1 MLFYKYPLEQDEIWD
16 GTPTGSTYAWGIANP
31 DLFDGVPD
39 DLEIYLDDD
48 TDQWVATSG
57 GAVIDGPFSSVQEIM
72 DSLSTQYGADSYQ
85 ESEDGYDE
93 AQSELVVASFD
104 GIPMTTKDVY
114 TARAE
119 YGVDVDVRTRTVAGT
134 RENVGRWRRA
144 MAYNVRR
151 TAADAGW
158 AEISAGIW
166 EYQDGREQAYIMD
179 ANDGLLHLYYEGL
192 DYGPYEDELM
202 AMDVFAQLVPGI
214 EDSIDDALAIDPP
227 LGQMLSTSDS
237 YDIDNGML
245 DDDWEDDFDAD
256 EFDPD
261 DDWGFHDVSDYDDDY
276 DDEDDSKTASVHK
289 AFDEHE
295 WNGFYDEDRM
305 RDLDNDEAIRRQRE
319 YNDCGT
325 WVVPDWGFDP
335 KRRDDVL
342 DSFGVDVAPGGYGEL
357 EVWGPRGKVERYLKD
372 KGVRIDDSSRIAS
385 SRTADAPLDDDYDDY
400 DYDDYDEIPT
410 PVTHLLDDDIIMY
423 DDESPIPDPDGI
435 RVTRIDDDT
444 IQVDAD
450 DEEAY
455 RHWLRMYGV
464 DSPLDVELSNEDVFG
479 SGRRTA
485 GAWTIDADAP
495 LDNDQK
501 RMLNDAGVAFSQDET
516 DDGKARITLTG
527 TDKVVADTAEMVGLT
542 DDFVNDAEPLSD
554 DMDDDEGDETP
565 EDETPEEETR
575 RDIEDAVESD
585 DMREV
590 SDEDQQRIV
599 DGVTD
604 LLEGWKNDVADRSAS
619 RRAEAPGADGTD
631 VSELPVDEHWP
642 YTFESR
648 RVDVDNGRYVSTH
661 EASSENHDKSTRKE
675 SVRMAADSYYDEDLG
690 GYPLAVDEDGDE
702 TEFDNRREF
711 EDGPLDSYY
720 YQVFDRYG
728 DPRKDF
734 VDGIDEAL
742 DGAATLDI
750 TYPEIK
756 YDNVYLSTYGDVF
769 ECSECDKRFRNMDE
783 AMRHLREES
792 RRALGDA
799 GSGRTAST
807 RTAHQLQ
814 SFSINTESH
823 GPVTVDVDMGQ
834 QYDNGST
841 AYTVSIDGIPSAK
854 NGFEL
859 SYYGYLSNDTVDDDY
874 EEWSWNVSGSDGET
888 LYDDGGELSGEADS
902 REGAESDMYD
912 AMFGYFNRNLERDI
926 DSYLSDN
933 ALTASGR
940 GTGRKADANRSD
952 RRSGWGNEY
961 SDPKYG
967 VLSQTE
973 AVDYMI
979 ESSGRPLQA
988 IRRDGETYVLPAGDA
1003 VDECDVQVAIV
1014 AGDEH
1019 AAIQWTRTEDD
1030 GIDGAFYIEMDP
1042 VPCTHEN
1049 LNRCLRWFESDPSA
1063 RPDGTLFS

>member
-1 MLFYKYPLEQDEIWD
+1 MSQMIFYKYPLEQDEIWD
-16 GTPTGSTYAWGIANP
+16 GTPTGSTYAWGVANP
-31 DLFDGVPD
+31 DLFDDMPD
-39 DLEIYLDDD
+39 DIEMYLDDD
-48 TDQWVATSG
+48 TDQWVAVSG
-57 GAVIDGPFSSVQEIM
+57 GAVIDGPYPSVNELM
-72 DSLSTQYGADSYQ
+72 DSLSTMYGADSYEQ
-85 ESEDGYDE
+85 SEDGYDE

-144 MAYNVRR
+144 VAHNVRR

-214 EDSIDDALAIDPP
+214 EDSIDDALAIAPP

-245 DDDWEDDFDAD
+245 DDDWKDDFDAD

-261 DDWGFHDVSDYDDDY
+261 DDWGFHDVSDLDDDY
-276 DDEDDSKTASVHK
+276 DDEDDSRTASVHR
-289 AFDEHE
+289 AFDE
-295 WNGFYDEDRM
+295 DEFD
-305 RDLDNDEAIRRQRE
+305 DELSYIS
-319 YNDCGT
+319 
-325 WVVPDWGFDP
+325 
-335 KRRDDVL
+335 DD
-342 DSFGVDVAPGGYGEL
+342 
-357 EVWGPRGKVERYLKD
+357 
-372 KGVRIDDSSRIAS
+372 
-385 SRTADAPLDDDYDDY
+385 
-400 DYDDYDEIPT
+400 T
-410 PVTHLLDDDIIMY
+410 PVTHLP
-423 DDESPIPDPDGI
+423 DDEGERTAS
-435 RVTRIDDDT
+435 V
-444 IQVDAD
+444 
-450 DEEAY
+450 
-455 RHWLRMYGV
+455 H
-464 DSPLDVELSNEDVFG
+464 
-479 SGRRTA
+479 TA

-527 TDKVVADTAEMVGLT
+527 TDKVVADTAEMIGLT

-554 DMDDDEGDETP
+554 DTDDDEGE
-565 EDETPEEETR
+565 ETPEEETR
-575 RDIEDAVESD
+575 RDIEDAVKSD

-599 DGVTD
+599 DGVKD
-604 LLEGWKNDVADRSAS
+604 LLEGWKDDVSDRSAA
-619 RRAEAPGADGTD
+619 RTAEAPGADGTD
-631 VSELPVDEHWP
+631 VSELPVDEDWP

-648 RVDVDNGRYVSTH
+648 KVDVDDGGYVSTH
-661 EASSENHDKSTRKE
+661 EAS
-675 SVRMAADSYYDEDLG
+675 VRTAADSYYDEDLG
-690 GYPLAVDEDGDE
+690 GYPIAVDEDGGE

-711 EDGPLDSYY
+711 ERGPLDSYY
-720 YQVFDRYG
+720 YTMFDRYG

-734 VDGIDEAL
+734 IDGIDEAL

-750 TYPEIK
+750 TYPEVK
-756 YDNVYLSTYGDVF
+756 YDNIFLSTYGDVF
-769 ECSECDKRFRNMDE
+769 DCSMCDKRFRNMDE

-792 RRALGDA
+792 RRALGDVD
-799 GSGRTAST
+799 SDRTAST

-814 SFSINTESH
+814 SFSINTENH

-854 NGFEL
+854 DGFEL

-874 EEWSWNVSGSDGET
+874 EEWSWDVSGSDGET

-912 AMFGYFNRNLERDI
+912 AMFDYFNRNLERDI

-933 ALTASGR
+933 GLTASAKGTARRADTESKSWTFDVDGVGSVSATVSDSGFGDTRQYSFTFGGALDDYGKDGFRPFVLGEIEDMSWDNDEPTFEWTLSDEDHNVDEGGDAESMDDAEHDMMAAFESFIASDACADMIR
-940 GTGRKADANRSD
+940 GYVDANR
-952 RRSGWGNEY
+952 
-961 SDPKYG
+961 
-967 VLSQTE
+967 
-973 AVDYMI
+973 
-979 ESSGRPLQA
+979 
-988 IRRDGETYVLPAGDA
+988 
-1003 VDECDVQVAIV
+1003 
-1014 AGDEH
+1014 
-1019 AAIQWTRTEDD
+1019 
-1030 GIDGAFYIEMDP
+1030 
-1042 VPCTHEN
+1042 
-1049 LNRCLRWFESDPSA
+1049 
-1063 RPDGTLFS
+1063 

>member
-1 MLFYKYPLEQDEIWD
+1 MSQMIFYKYPLEQDEIWD
-16 GTPTGSTYAWGIANP
+16 GSPTGSTYAWGVANP
-31 DLFDGVPD
+31 DLFDDMPD
-39 DLEIYLDDD
+39 DIEIYLDDD
-48 TDQWVATSG
+48 TDQWVAVSG
-57 GAVIDGPFSSVQEIM
+57 GAVIDGPYPSVNELM
-72 DSLSTQYGADSYQ
+72 DSLSTMYGADSYEQ
-85 ESEDGYDE
+85 SEDGYDE

-144 MAYNVRR
+144 VAHNVRR

-214 EDSIDDALAIDPP
+214 EDSIDDALAIAPP

-245 DDDWEDDFDAD
+245 DDDWKDDFDAD

-261 DDWGFHDVSDYDDDY
+261 DDWGFHDVSDLDDDY
-276 DDEDDSKTASVHK
+276 DDEDDSRTASVHR
-289 AFDEHE
+289 AFDE
-295 WNGFYDEDRM
+295 DEFD
-305 RDLDNDEAIRRQRE
+305 DELSYIS
-319 YNDCGT
+319 
-325 WVVPDWGFDP
+325 
-335 KRRDDVL
+335 DD
-342 DSFGVDVAPGGYGEL
+342 
-357 EVWGPRGKVERYLKD
+357 
-372 KGVRIDDSSRIAS
+372 
-385 SRTADAPLDDDYDDY
+385 
-400 DYDDYDEIPT
+400 T
-410 PVTHLLDDDIIMY
+410 PVTHLP
-423 DDESPIPDPDGI
+423 DDEGERTAS
-435 RVTRIDDDT
+435 V
-444 IQVDAD
+444 
-450 DEEAY
+450 
-455 RHWLRMYGV
+455 H
-464 DSPLDVELSNEDVFG
+464 
-479 SGRRTA
+479 TA

-527 TDKVVADTAEMVGLT
+527 TDKVVADTAEMIGLT

-554 DMDDDEGDETP
+554 DTDDDEGE
-565 EDETPEEETR
+565 ETPEEETR
-575 RDIEDAVESD
+575 RDIEDAVKSD

-599 DGVTD
+599 DGVKD
-604 LLEGWKNDVADRSAS
+604 LLEGWKDDVSDRSAA
-619 RRAEAPGADGTD
+619 RTAEAPGADGTD
-631 VSELPVDEHWP
+631 VSELPVDEDWP

-648 RVDVDNGRYVSTH
+648 KVDVDDGGYVSTH
-661 EASSENHDKSTRKE
+661 EAS
-675 SVRMAADSYYDEDLG
+675 VRTAADSYYDEDLG
-690 GYPLAVDEDGDE
+690 GYPIAVDEDGGE

-711 EDGPLDSYY
+711 ERGPLDSYY
-720 YQVFDRYG
+720 YTMFDRYG

-734 VDGIDEAL
+734 IDGIDEAL
-742 DGAATLDI
+742 DGAATLAI
-750 TYPEIK
+750 TYPDVK
-756 YDNVYLSTYGDVF
+756 DDNIFLSTYGDVF
-769 ECSECDKRFRNMDE
+769 DCSMCDKRFRNMDE

-792 RRALGDA
+792 RRALGDVD
-799 GSGRTAST
+799 SDRTAST

-814 SFSINTESH
+814 SFSINTENH

-854 NGFEL
+854 DGFEL

-874 EEWSWNVSGSDGET
+874 EEWSWSVSGSDGET

-912 AMFGYFNRNLERDI
+912 AMFDYFNRNLERDI

-933 ALTASGR
+933 GLTASAKGTARRADTESKSWTFDVDGVGSVSVTVSDSGFGDTRQYSFTFGGALDDYGKDGFRPFVLGEIEDMSWDNDEPTFEWTLSDEDHNVDEHGDAESMDDAEHDMMAAFESFIASDACADMIR
-940 GTGRKADANRSD
+940 GYVDANR
-952 RRSGWGNEY
+952 
-961 SDPKYG
+961 
-967 VLSQTE
+967 
-973 AVDYMI
+973 
-979 ESSGRPLQA
+979 
-988 IRRDGETYVLPAGDA
+988 
-1003 VDECDVQVAIV
+1003 
-1014 AGDEH
+1014 
-1019 AAIQWTRTEDD
+1019 
-1030 GIDGAFYIEMDP
+1030 
-1042 VPCTHEN
+1042 
-1049 LNRCLRWFESDPSA
+1049 
-1063 RPDGTLFS
+1063 

>member
-1 MLFYKYPLEQDEIWD
+1 MSQMIFYKYPLEQDEIWD
-16 GTPTGSTYAWGIANP
+16 GSPTGSTYAWGVANP
-31 DLFDGVPD
+31 DLFNDMPD
-39 DLEIYLDDD
+39 DIEIYLDDD
-48 TDQWVATSG
+48 TDQWVAVSNG
-57 GAVIDGPFSSVQEIM
+57 SMIDGPYPSVNELM
-72 DSLSTQYGADSYQ
+72 DSLSTMYGADSYQ
-85 ESEDGYDE
+85 ESEEGYDE

-134 RENVGRWRRA
+134 REDVGRWRRA
-144 MAYNVRR
+144 MAHNARR

-214 EDSIDDALAIDPP
+214 EDAIDDALAIAPP
-227 LGQMLSTSDS
+227 LGRMLSESDS
-237 YDIDNGML
+237 YGTDNGML
-245 DDDWEDDFDAD
+245 DDDWEDDFAAD

-276 DDEDDSKTASVHK
+276 DDEDDSRTASVHM
-289 AFDEHE
+289 AS
-295 WNGFYDEDRM
+295 DED
-305 RDLDNDEAIRRQRE
+305 E
-319 YNDCGT
+319 
-325 WVVPDWGFDP
+325 
-335 KRRDDVL
+335 
-342 DSFGVDVAPGGYGEL
+342 
-357 EVWGPRGKVERYLKD
+357 
-372 KGVRIDDSSRIAS
+372 
-385 SRTADAPLDDDYDDY
+385 LDDDEFDGEWSYISDD
-400 DYDDYDEIPT
+400 T
-410 PVTHLLDDDIIMY
+410 PATHLPDDDE
-423 DDESPIPDPDGI
+423 DE
-435 RVTRIDDDT
+435 R
-444 IQVDAD
+444 
-450 DEEAY
+450 
-455 RHWLRMYGV
+455 L
-464 DSPLDVELSNEDVFG
+464 G
-479 SGRRTA
+479 SARTA

-527 TDKVVADTAEMVGLT
+527 TDKVVADTAEMIGLT
-542 DDFVNDAEPLSD
+542 DDFVNDAEPLD
-554 DMDDDEGDETP
+554 GVERDPDDEGSP
-565 EDETPEEETR
+565 EDEV
-575 RDIEDAVESD
+575 RDEIDDAVESD
-585 DMREV
+585 GDDMHAV
-590 SDEDQQRIV
+590 SDDDQKEIV
-599 DGVTD
+599 DGVKD
-604 LLEGWKNDVADRSAS
+604 LLEGWKDDVSDRSAA
-619 RRAEAPGADGTD
+619 RTAEAPGADGTD
-631 VSELPVDEHWP
+631 VSDMPVDEHWP

-648 RVDVDNGRYVSTH
+648 KVDMDDGRYMSTH
-661 EASSENHDKSTRKE
+661 EAS
-675 SVRMAADSYYDEDLG
+675 VRTAADSYYDEDLG

-702 TEFDNRREF
+702 TEFDDRREF

-720 YQVFDRYG
+720 YTMFDRYG

-742 DGAATLDI
+742 RGAATLDI
-750 TYPEIK
+750 TYPEVA
-756 YDNVYLSTYGDVF
+756 YDNIYLSTYGDVF
-769 ECSECDKRFRNMDE
+769 DCSMCDKRFRNMDE

-799 GSGRTAST
+799 DSDRTAST

-814 SFSINTESH
+814 SFSINTENH

-854 NGFEL
+854 DGFEL

-912 AMFGYFNRNLERDI
+912 AMFDYFNRNLERDI

-933 ALTASGR
+933 GLTASAR
-940 GTGRKADANRSD
+940 GTAKRADAESKSWTFDVDGVGSVSATVSNSGFGGTRQYSFTFGGAVDDYGKDGFQPFVLGEIEDMSWDNDEPTFEWRLSDEDHNVDEHGDAESMDDAEHDMMAAFESFIASDACADMIRGYVDANR
-952 RRSGWGNEY
+952 
-961 SDPKYG
+961 
-967 VLSQTE
+967 
-973 AVDYMI
+973 
-979 ESSGRPLQA
+979 
-988 IRRDGETYVLPAGDA
+988 
-1003 VDECDVQVAIV
+1003 
-1014 AGDEH
+1014 
-1019 AAIQWTRTEDD
+1019 
-1030 GIDGAFYIEMDP
+1030 
-1042 VPCTHEN
+1042 
-1049 LNRCLRWFESDPSA
+1049 
-1063 RPDGTLFS
+1063 

>member
-1 MLFYKYPLEQDEIWD
+1 MSQMIFYKYPLEQDEIWD
-16 GTPTGSTYAWGIANP
+16 GTPTGSTYAWGVANP
-31 DLFDGVPD
+31 DLFDDMPD
-39 DLEIYLDDD
+39 DIEIYLDDD
-48 TDQWVATSG
+48 ADQWVAVSS
-57 GAVIDGPFSSVQEIM
+57 GAVIDGPYPSVNELM
-72 DSLSTQYGADSYQ
+72 DSLSTMYGADSYQ
-85 ESEDGYDE
+85 ESEEGYDE

-144 MAYNVRR
+144 MAHNARR
-151 TAADAGW
+151 TASDAGW

-214 EDSIDDALAIDPP
+214 DDAIDNALAIAPP

-276 DDEDDSKTASVHK
+276 DDEDDSRTASVHM
-289 AFDEHE
+289 AS
-295 WNGFYDEDRM
+295 DED
-305 RDLDNDEAIRRQRE
+305 E
-319 YNDCGT
+319 
-325 WVVPDWGFDP
+325 
-335 KRRDDVL
+335 
-342 DSFGVDVAPGGYGEL
+342 
-357 EVWGPRGKVERYLKD
+357 
-372 KGVRIDDSSRIAS
+372 
-385 SRTADAPLDDDYDDY
+385 LDDDEFDGEWSYISDD
-400 DYDDYDEIPT
+400 T
-410 PVTHLLDDDIIMY
+410 TVTHLP
-423 DDESPIPDPDGI
+423 DDE
-435 RVTRIDDDT
+435 
-444 IQVDAD
+444 
-450 DEEAY
+450 DE
-455 RHWLRMYGV
+455 RL
-464 DSPLDVELSNEDVFG
+464 G
-479 SGRRTA
+479 SARTA

-527 TDKVVADTAEMVGLT
+527 TDKVVADTAEMIGLT
-542 DDFVNDAEPLSD
+542 DDFVNDAEPLD
-554 DMDDDEGDETP
+554 GVERDPDDEGSP
-565 EDETPEEETR
+565 EDEV
-575 RDIEDAVESD
+575 RDEIDDAVESD
-585 DMREV
+585 GDDMHAV
-590 SDEDQQRIV
+590 
-599 DGVTD
+599 
-604 LLEGWKNDVADRSAS
+604 LEGWKDDVSDRSAA
-619 RRAEAPGADGTD
+619 RTAEAPGADGTD
-631 VSELPVDEHWP
+631 VSEMPVDEHWP

-648 RVDVDNGRYVSTH
+648 KIDVDDGRYVSTH
-661 EASSENHDKSTRKE
+661 EASSENHDGSTGKE

-711 EDGPLDSYY
+711 ERGPLDSYY

-742 DGAATLDI
+742 RGAATLDI
-750 TYPEIK
+750 TYPEVE
-756 YDNVYLSTYGDVF
+756 YDNIYLSTYGDVF
-769 ECSECDKRFRNMDE
+769 DCSMCDKRFRNMDE

-792 RRALGDA
+792 RKALGDA
-799 GSGRTAST
+799 GSDRTAST

-814 SFSINTESH
+814 SFSINTENH

-854 NGFEL
+854 DGFEL

-874 EEWSWNVSGSDGET
+874 EEWSWSVSGSDGET

-912 AMFGYFNRNLERDI
+912 AMFDYFNRNLERDI

-933 ALTASGR
+933 GLTASAKGTAKRADTESKSWTFDVDGVGSVSATVSDSGFGGTRQYSFTFGGAVDDYGKDGFRPFVLGEIEDMSWDNDGPTFEWTLSDEDHNVDEYGDAGSMDDAEHDMMAAFESFIASDACADMIR
-940 GTGRKADANRSD
+940 GYVDANR
-952 RRSGWGNEY
+952 
-961 SDPKYG
+961 
-967 VLSQTE
+967 
-973 AVDYMI
+973 
-979 ESSGRPLQA
+979 
-988 IRRDGETYVLPAGDA
+988 
-1003 VDECDVQVAIV
+1003 
-1014 AGDEH
+1014 
-1019 AAIQWTRTEDD
+1019 
-1030 GIDGAFYIEMDP
+1030 
-1042 VPCTHEN
+1042 
-1049 LNRCLRWFESDPSA
+1049 
-1063 RPDGTLFS
+1063 

>member
-1 MLFYKYPLEQDEIWD
+1 MSTMIFYKYPLEQDEIWD
-16 GTPTGSTYAWGIANP
+16 GTPTGSTYAWGVANP
-31 DLFDGVPD
+31 DLFNDMPD
-39 DLEIYLDDD
+39 DIEIYLDDD
-48 TDQWVATSG
+48 TDQWVAVSS
-57 GAVIDGPFSSVQEIM
+57 GAVIDGPYPSVDGLM
-72 DSLSTQYGADSYQ
+72 DSLSTMYGADSYQ

-144 MAYNVRR
+144 MAHNVRR

-214 EDSIDDALAIDPP
+214 EDAIDDALAIAPP

-237 YDIDNGML
+237 YDTDNGML
-245 DDDWEDDFDAD
+245 DDDWEDDFDAG

-261 DDWGFHDVSDYDDDY
+261 DDWGFHDVSD
-276 DDEDDSKTASVHK
+276 
-289 AFDEHE
+289 
-295 WNGFYDEDRM
+295 
-305 RDLDNDEAIRRQRE
+305 
-319 YNDCGT
+319 
-325 WVVPDWGFDP
+325 
-335 KRRDDVL
+335 
-342 DSFGVDVAPGGYGEL
+342 
-357 EVWGPRGKVERYLKD
+357 
-372 KGVRIDDSSRIAS
+372 
-385 SRTADAPLDDDYDDY
+385 LDDDYDGE
-400 DYDDYDEIPT
+400 DDSRTASVHMAFDEDEFDDELSYISDDT
-410 PVTHLLDDDIIMY
+410 PVTHLTDDDPIMY
-423 DDESPIPDPDGI
+423 DDE
-435 RVTRIDDDT
+435 
-444 IQVDAD
+444 
-450 DEEAY
+450 DE
-455 RHWLRMYGV
+455 RL
-464 DSPLDVELSNEDVFG
+464 G
-479 SGRRTA
+479 SARTA

-527 TDKVVADTAEMVGLT
+527 TDKVVADTAEMIGLT

-554 DMDDDEGDETP
+554 DMDDDEGE
-565 EDETPEEETR
+565 ETPEEETR

-590 SDEDQQRIV
+590 SDEDQQRII
-599 DGVTD
+599 DGVKD
-604 LLEGWKNDVADRSAS
+604 LLEGWKDDVSDRSAA
-619 RRAEAPGADGTD
+619 RTAEAPGADGAD
-631 VSELPVDEHWP
+631 VSEMPVDEHWP

-648 RVDVDNGRYVSTH
+648 KVDVDNGKYVSTH
-661 EASSENHDKSTRKE
+661 EASSENHDESTREE
-675 SVRMAADSYYDEDLG
+675 SVRMATDSYYDEDLG
-690 GYPLAVDEDGDE
+690 GYPLAVDEDGGE

-711 EDGPLDSYY
+711 ENGPLDSYY
-720 YQVFDRYG
+720 YTTFDRYG

-750 TYPEIK
+750 TYPEVE
-756 YDNVYLSTYGDVF
+756 YDNIFLSTYGDVF
-769 ECSECDKRFRNMDE
+769 DCSMCDKRFRNMDE

-799 GSGRTAST
+799 DSDRTAST

-814 SFSINTESH
+814 SFSINTENH

-854 NGFEL
+854 DGFEL

-874 EEWSWNVSGSDGET
+874 EEWSWSVSGSDGET

-912 AMFGYFNRNLERDI
+912 AMFDYFNRNLERDI

-933 ALTASGR
+933 GLTASAKGTARRADTESKSWTFDVDGVGSVSATMSDSGFGDTRQYSFTFGGALDDYGKDGFRPVVLGEIEDMSWDNDEPTFEWTLSDEDHNVDEHGDAESMDDAEHDMVAAFESFIASDACADMIR
-940 GTGRKADANRSD
+940 GYVDANR
-952 RRSGWGNEY
+952 
-961 SDPKYG
+961 
-967 VLSQTE
+967 
-973 AVDYMI
+973 
-979 ESSGRPLQA
+979 
-988 IRRDGETYVLPAGDA
+988 
-1003 VDECDVQVAIV
+1003 
-1014 AGDEH
+1014 
-1019 AAIQWTRTEDD
+1019 
-1030 GIDGAFYIEMDP
+1030 
-1042 VPCTHEN
+1042 
-1049 LNRCLRWFESDPSA
+1049 
-1063 RPDGTLFS
+1063 

>member
-1 MLFYKYPLEQDEIWD
+1 MSTMIFYKYPLEQDEIWD
-16 GTPTGSTYAWGIANP
+16 GTPTGSTYAWGVANP
-31 DLFDGVPD
+31 DLFNDMPD
-39 DLEIYLDDD
+39 DIEIYLDDD
-48 TDQWVATSG
+48 TDQWVAVSG
-57 GAVIDGPFSSVQEIM
+57 GAVIDGPYPSVDELM
-72 DSLSTQYGADSYQ
+72 DSLSTMYGADSYE

-144 MAYNVRR
+144 MAYSVRR

-214 EDSIDDALAIDPP
+214 EDAIDDALAIAPP

-245 DDDWEDDFDAD
+245 DDDWEDDFAAD

-276 DDEDDSKTASVHK
+276 DDEDDDEDDSRTASVHR
-289 AFDEHE
+289 AS
-295 WNGFYDEDRM
+295 DEDEF
-305 RDLDNDEAIRRQRE
+305 DDEWSYIS
-319 YNDCGT
+319 
-325 WVVPDWGFDP
+325 
-335 KRRDDVL
+335 DD
-342 DSFGVDVAPGGYGEL
+342 
-357 EVWGPRGKVERYLKD
+357 
-372 KGVRIDDSSRIAS
+372 
-385 SRTADAPLDDDYDDY
+385 T
-400 DYDDYDEIPT
+400 T
-410 PVTHLLDDDIIMY
+410 VTHLLDD
-423 DDESPIPDPDGI
+423 EDG
-435 RVTRIDDDT
+435 R
-444 IQVDAD
+444 
-450 DEEAY
+450 
-455 RHWLRMYGV
+455 L
-464 DSPLDVELSNEDVFG
+464 G
-479 SGRRTA
+479 SARTA

-554 DMDDDEGDETP
+554 DMDDDEGE
-565 EDETPEEETR
+565 ETPEEETR

-590 SDEDQQRIV
+590 SDEDQQRII
-599 DGVTD
+599 DGVKD
-604 LLEGWKNDVADRSAS
+604 LLEGWKDDVSDRSAA
-619 RRAEAPGADGTD
+619 RTAEAPGADGAD
-631 VSELPVDEHWP
+631 VSEMPVDEHWP

-648 RVDVDNGRYVSTH
+648 KVDVDNGKYVSTH
-661 EASSENHDKSTRKE
+661 EASSENHDESTREE
-675 SVRMAADSYYDEDLG
+675 SVRMATDSYYDEDLG
-690 GYPLAVDEDGDE
+690 GYPLAVDEDGGE

-711 EDGPLDSYY
+711 ENGPLDSYY
-720 YQVFDRYG
+720 YTTFDRYG

-750 TYPEIK
+750 TYPEAK
-756 YDNVYLSTYGDVF
+756 YDNIYLSTYGDVF
-769 ECSECDKRFRNMDE
+769 DCSMCDKRFRNMDE
-783 AMRHLREES
+783 AMRHLREEC

-799 GSGRTAST
+799 DSGRTAST

-814 SFSINTESH
+814 SFSINTENH

-854 NGFEL
+854 DGFEL

-874 EEWSWNVSGSDGET
+874 EEWSWSVSGSDGET
-888 LYDDGGELSGEADS
+888 LHDDGGELSGEADS

-912 AMFGYFNRNLERDI
+912 AMFDYFNRNLERDI

-933 ALTASGR
+933 GLTASAR
-940 GTGRKADANRSD
+940 GTAKRADTESKSWTFDVDGVGSVSATVSDSGFGDTRQYSFTFGGAVDDYGKDGFQPVVLGEIEDMSWDNDEPTFEWTLSDEDHNVDESGDAESMDDAEHDMMAAFESFIASDACADMIRGYVDANR
-952 RRSGWGNEY
+952 
-961 SDPKYG
+961 
-967 VLSQTE
+967 
-973 AVDYMI
+973 
-979 ESSGRPLQA
+979 
-988 IRRDGETYVLPAGDA
+988 
-1003 VDECDVQVAIV
+1003 
-1014 AGDEH
+1014 
-1019 AAIQWTRTEDD
+1019 
-1030 GIDGAFYIEMDP
+1030 
-1042 VPCTHEN
+1042 
-1049 LNRCLRWFESDPSA
+1049 
-1063 RPDGTLFS
+1063 

>member
-1 MLFYKYPLEQDEIWD
+1 MSQMIFYKYPLEQDEIWD
-16 GTPTGSTYAWGIANP
+16 GTPTGSTYAWGVANP
-31 DLFDGVPD
+31 DLFDDMPD
-39 DLEIYLDDD
+39 DIEIYLDDD
-48 TDQWVATSG
+48 ADQWVAVSS
-57 GAVIDGPFSSVQEIM
+57 GAVIDGPYPSVNELM
-72 DSLSTQYGADSYQ
+72 DSLSTMYGADSYQ
-85 ESEDGYDE
+85 ESEEGYDE

-144 MAYNVRR
+144 MAHNARR
-151 TAADAGW
+151 TASDAGW

-214 EDSIDDALAIDPP
+214 DDAIDNALAIAPP

-276 DDEDDSKTASVHK
+276 DDEDDSRTASVHM
-289 AFDEHE
+289 AS
-295 WNGFYDEDRM
+295 DED
-305 RDLDNDEAIRRQRE
+305 E
-319 YNDCGT
+319 
-325 WVVPDWGFDP
+325 
-335 KRRDDVL
+335 
-342 DSFGVDVAPGGYGEL
+342 
-357 EVWGPRGKVERYLKD
+357 
-372 KGVRIDDSSRIAS
+372 
-385 SRTADAPLDDDYDDY
+385 LDDDEFDGEWSYISDD
-400 DYDDYDEIPT
+400 T
-410 PVTHLLDDDIIMY
+410 TVTHLP
-423 DDESPIPDPDGI
+423 DDE
-435 RVTRIDDDT
+435 
-444 IQVDAD
+444 
-450 DEEAY
+450 DE
-455 RHWLRMYGV
+455 RL
-464 DSPLDVELSNEDVFG
+464 G
-479 SGRRTA
+479 SARTA

-527 TDKVVADTAEMVGLT
+527 TDKVVADTAEMIGLT
-542 DDFVNDAEPLSD
+542 DDFVNDAEPLD
-554 DMDDDEGDETP
+554 GVERDPDDEGSP
-565 EDETPEEETR
+565 EDEV
-575 RDIEDAVESD
+575 RDEIDDAVESD
-585 DMREV
+585 GDDMHAV
-590 SDEDQQRIV
+590 SDDDQKEIV
-599 DGVTD
+599 DGVKD
-604 LLEGWKNDVADRSAS
+604 LLEGWKDDVSDRSAA
-619 RRAEAPGADGTD
+619 RTAEAPGADGTD
-631 VSELPVDEHWP
+631 VSEMPVDEHWP

-648 RVDVDNGRYVSTH
+648 KIDVDDGRYVSTH
-661 EASSENHDKSTRKE
+661 EASSENHDESTGKE
-675 SVRMAADSYYDEDLG
+675 SVRMATDSYYDEDLG

-711 EDGPLDSYY
+711 ERGPLDSYY

-742 DGAATLDI
+742 RGAATLDI
-750 TYPEIK
+750 TYPEVE
-756 YDNVYLSTYGDVF
+756 YDNIYLSTYGDVF
-769 ECSECDKRFRNMDE
+769 DCSMCDKRFRNMDE

-792 RRALGDA
+792 RKALGDA
-799 GSGRTAST
+799 GSDRTAST

-814 SFSINTESH
+814 SFSINTENH

-834 QYDNGST
+834 QYANGST

-854 NGFEL
+854 DGFEL

-874 EEWSWNVSGSDGET
+874 EEWSWSVSGSDGET

-912 AMFGYFNRNLERDI
+912 AMFDYFNRNLERDI
-926 DSYLSDN
+926 DSYLFDN
-933 ALTASGR
+933 GLTASAKGTAKRADTESKSWTFDVDGVGSVSATVSDSGFGGTRQYSFTFGGAVDDYGKDGFRPFVLGEIEDMSWDNDGPTFEWTLSDEDHNVDEYGDAGSMDDAEHDMMAAFESFIASDACADMIR
-940 GTGRKADANRSD
+940 GYVDANR
-952 RRSGWGNEY
+952 
-961 SDPKYG
+961 
-967 VLSQTE
+967 
-973 AVDYMI
+973 
-979 ESSGRPLQA
+979 
-988 IRRDGETYVLPAGDA
+988 
-1003 VDECDVQVAIV
+1003 
-1014 AGDEH
+1014 
-1019 AAIQWTRTEDD
+1019 
-1030 GIDGAFYIEMDP
+1030 
-1042 VPCTHEN
+1042 
-1049 LNRCLRWFESDPSA
+1049 
-1063 RPDGTLFS
+1063 

>member
-1 MLFYKYPLEQDEIWD
+1 MSTMIFYKYPLEQDEIWD
-16 GTPTGSTYAWGIANP
+16 GTPTGSTYAWGVANP
-31 DLFDGVPD
+31 DLFNDMPD
-39 DLEIYLDDD
+39 DIEIYLDDD
-48 TDQWVATSG
+48 TDQWVAVSG
-57 GAVIDGPFSSVQEIM
+57 GAVIDGPYPSVDELM
-72 DSLSTQYGADSYQ
+72 DSLSTMYGADSYE

-144 MAYNVRR
+144 MAHNVRR

-214 EDSIDDALAIDPP
+214 EDAIDDALAIAPP

-276 DDEDDSKTASVHK
+276 DDEDDSRTASVHR
-289 AFDEHE
+289 AS
-295 WNGFYDEDRM
+295 DEDEF
-305 RDLDNDEAIRRQRE
+305 DDEWSYIS
-319 YNDCGT
+319 
-325 WVVPDWGFDP
+325 
-335 KRRDDVL
+335 DD
-342 DSFGVDVAPGGYGEL
+342 
-357 EVWGPRGKVERYLKD
+357 
-372 KGVRIDDSSRIAS
+372 
-385 SRTADAPLDDDYDDY
+385 T
-400 DYDDYDEIPT
+400 T
-410 PVTHLLDDDIIMY
+410 VTHLLDDD
-423 DDESPIPDPDGI
+423 DERTAS
-435 RVTRIDDDT
+435 V
-444 IQVDAD
+444 
-450 DEEAY
+450 
-455 RHWLRMYGV
+455 H
-464 DSPLDVELSNEDVFG
+464 
-479 SGRRTA
+479 TA

-527 TDKVVADTAEMVGLT
+527 TDKVVADTAEMIGLT
-542 DDFVNDAEPLSD
+542 DDFVNDAEPLD
-554 DMDDDEGDETP
+554 GVERDPDDEESP
-565 EDETPEEETR
+565 EDEV
-575 RDIEDAVESD
+575 RDEIDDAVESD
-585 DMREV
+585 GDDMHAV
-590 SDEDQQRIV
+590 SDDDQKEIV
-599 DGVTD
+599 DGVKD
-604 LLEGWKNDVADRSAS
+604 LLEGWKDDVSDRSAA
-619 RRAEAPGADGTD
+619 RTAEAPGADGTD
-631 VSELPVDEHWP
+631 VSEMPVDEHWP

-648 RVDVDNGRYVSTH
+648 KIDVDNGRYVSTH
-661 EASSENHDKSTRKE
+661 EASSDDHDESTRKE
-675 SVRMAADSYYDEDLG
+675 SVRMATDSYYDEDLG
-690 GYPLAVDEDGDE
+690 GYPLAVDEDGGE

-711 EDGPLDSYY
+711 ENGPLDSYY
-720 YQVFDRYG
+720 YTTFDRYG

-734 VDGIDEAL
+734 IDGIDEAL
-742 DGAATLDI
+742 NGAATLDI
-750 TYPEIK
+750 TYPEVE
-756 YDNVYLSTYGDVF
+756 YYNVYLSTYGDVF
-769 ECSECDKRFRNMDE
+769 DCSMCDKRFRNMDE
-783 AMRHLREES
+783 AMRHLRKES
-792 RRALGDA
+792 RKALGDVD
-799 GSGRTAST
+799 SDRTAST

-814 SFSINTESH
+814 SFSIDTENH

-841 AYTVSIDGIPSAK
+841 SYTVSIDGIPSAK
-854 NGFEL
+854 DGFEL

-912 AMFGYFNRNLERDI
+912 AMFDYFNRNLERDI

-933 ALTASGR
+933 GLTASAK
-940 GTGRKADANRSD
+940 GTDRKADANRSD
-952 RRSGWGNEY
+952 RRSEWGH
-961 SDPKYG
+961 
-967 VLSQTE
+967 Q
-973 AVDYMI
+973 
-979 ESSGRPLQA
+979 
-988 IRRDGETYVLPAGDA
+988 
-1003 VDECDVQVAIV
+1003 
-1014 AGDEH
+1014 
-1019 AAIQWTRTEDD
+1019 
-1030 GIDGAFYIEMDP
+1030 
-1042 VPCTHEN
+1042 
-1049 LNRCLRWFESDPSA
+1049 
-1063 RPDGTLFS
+1063 

>member
-1 MLFYKYPLEQDEIWD
+1 MSQMIFYKYPLEQDEIWD
-16 GTPTGSTYAWGIANP
+16 GTPTGSTYAWGVANP
-31 DLFDGVPD
+31 DLFNDMPD
-39 DLEIYLDDD
+39 DIEIYLDDD
-48 TDQWVATSG
+48 TDQWVAVSS
-57 GAVIDGPFSSVQEIM
+57 GAVIDGPYPSVDELM
-72 DSLSTQYGADSYQ
+72 DSLSTMYGADSYE

-214 EDSIDDALAIDPP
+214 EDSIDDALAIAPP

-237 YDIDNGML
+237 YDTDNGML

-261 DDWGFHDVSDYDDDY
+261 DDWGFHDVSDLDDDY
-276 DDEDDSKTASVHK
+276 DDEDDSRTASVHM
-289 AFDEHE
+289 AS
-295 WNGFYDEDRM
+295 DED
-305 RDLDNDEAIRRQRE
+305 E
-319 YNDCGT
+319 
-325 WVVPDWGFDP
+325 
-335 KRRDDVL
+335 
-342 DSFGVDVAPGGYGEL
+342 
-357 EVWGPRGKVERYLKD
+357 
-372 KGVRIDDSSRIAS
+372 
-385 SRTADAPLDDDYDDY
+385 LDDDEFDGEWSYVSDD
-400 DYDDYDEIPT
+400 T
-410 PVTHLLDDDIIMY
+410 PVTHLP
-423 DDESPIPDPDGI
+423 DE
-435 RVTRIDDDT
+435 
-444 IQVDAD
+444 
-450 DEEAY
+450 DE
-455 RHWLRMYGV
+455 RL
-464 DSPLDVELSNEDVFG
+464 G
-479 SGRRTA
+479 SARTA

-527 TDKVVADTAEMVGLT
+527 TDKVVADTAEMIGLT

-554 DMDDDEGDETP
+554 DMDDDEGE
-565 EDETPEEETR
+565 ETPEEETR
-575 RDIEDAVESD
+575 RDIEDAVKSD

-599 DGVTD
+599 DGVKD
-604 LLEGWKNDVADRSAS
+604 LLEGWKDDVSDRSAA
-619 RRAEAPGADGTD
+619 RTAEAPGADGTD
-631 VSELPVDEHWP
+631 VSEMPVDEHWP

-648 RVDVDNGRYVSTH
+648 KIDVDNGRYVSTH
-661 EASSENHDKSTRKE
+661 EASSENHDGFTRKE
-675 SVRMAADSYYDEDLG
+675 SERMAADSYYDEDLG

-711 EDGPLDSYY
+711 ERGPLDSYY
-720 YQVFDRYG
+720 YTTFDRYG

-742 DGAATLDI
+742 GGAATLDI
-750 TYPEIK
+750 TYPEVK
-756 YDNVYLSTYGDVF
+756 YDNIFLSTYGDVF
-769 ECSECDKRFRNMDE
+769 DCSECDKRFRNMDE
-783 AMRHLREES
+783 AMRHLREEC

-799 GSGRTAST
+799 DSGRTASA

-814 SFSINTESH
+814 SFSINTENH
-823 GPVTVDVDMGQ
+823 GSVTVDVDMGQ
-834 QYDNGST
+834 QYVDGST

-854 NGFEL
+854 DGFEL

-888 LYDDGGELSGEADS
+888 IYDDGRELSGEADS

-912 AMFGYFNRNLERDI
+912 AMFDYFNRNLERDI

-933 ALTASGR
+933 GLTASAKGTARRADTESKSWTFDVDGVGSVSATVSDSGFGDTRQYSFTFGGAVDDYGKAGFQPFVFGEIEDMSWDNDEPTFEWTLSDEDHNVDESGDAESMDDAEHDMMAAFESFIASDACADMIR
-940 GTGRKADANRSD
+940 GYVDANR
-952 RRSGWGNEY
+952 
-961 SDPKYG
+961 
-967 VLSQTE
+967 
-973 AVDYMI
+973 
-979 ESSGRPLQA
+979 
-988 IRRDGETYVLPAGDA
+988 
-1003 VDECDVQVAIV
+1003 
-1014 AGDEH
+1014 
-1019 AAIQWTRTEDD
+1019 
-1030 GIDGAFYIEMDP
+1030 
-1042 VPCTHEN
+1042 
-1049 LNRCLRWFESDPSA
+1049 
-1063 RPDGTLFS
+1063 